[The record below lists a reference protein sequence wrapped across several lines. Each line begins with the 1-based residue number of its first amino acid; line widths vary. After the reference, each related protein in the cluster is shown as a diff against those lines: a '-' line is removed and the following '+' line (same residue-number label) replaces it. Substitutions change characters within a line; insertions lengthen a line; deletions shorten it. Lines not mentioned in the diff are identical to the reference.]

1 MDFNVI
7 NVFKPQALIVYAR
20 LLQARSA
27 WLQRLCWPKAMAH
40 WLANGEKSRNAVRV
54 SPPGIH
60 FQGQKVKIVLAT
72 VLGMGS
78 AILTAIA
85 TKFQM

>member
-1 MDFNVI
+1 MH
-7 NVFKPQALIVYAR
+7 

-40 WLANGEKSRNAVRV
+40 WPANGEKSRNAVRV

-60 FQGQKVKIVLAT
+60 CQGQKVKIVLAT
-72 VLGMGS
+72 VLQTGS
-78 AILTAIA
+78 AILAATA
-85 TKFQM
+85 TKFQMLNVAPTTCEHIHETTV